1 MISFYFTKILMNVRK
16 QVVSVSK
23 PAQILGAR
31 INAAAKLVTL

>member
-1 MISFYFTKILMNVRK
+1 MNVRK

-31 INAAAKLVTL
+31 INAAAKSVTLWLPIRGIT